1 MSVNMLVRLTA
12 HRLRG
17 RRLRSSLGFVVS
29 PVAVIGALPSCEAA
43 PCRRGSRWGFTR
55 GPGPTVYAIPVLG
68 AGGRREEKKLPGN
81 PGASEMLTSSCRPTR
96 ITPVRQAQFYGC
108 ALRAGQHRLRRHA
121 FLPDFE
127 GF

>member
-81 PGASEMLTSSCRPTR
+81 PGASEMADKLMSADPHHSGSAGTVLWMRATR
-96 ITPVRQAQFYGC
+96 WAAQAPSARVPSRF
-108 ALRAGQHRLRRHA
+108 RR
-121 FLPDFE
+121 
-127 GF
+127 